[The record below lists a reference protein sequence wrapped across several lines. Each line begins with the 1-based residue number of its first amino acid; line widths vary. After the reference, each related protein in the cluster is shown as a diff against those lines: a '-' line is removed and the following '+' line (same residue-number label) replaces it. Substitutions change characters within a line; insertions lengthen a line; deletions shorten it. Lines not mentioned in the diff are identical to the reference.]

1 MEVRR
6 IRAWVDGSILKGTLA
21 ALGVLC
27 VGFGIGEVIWRI
39 FAIDGTI
46 ISRTIGTFG

>member
-1 MEVRR
+1 MRR

-27 VGFGIGEVIWRI
+27 IGFGVVDIIWRI
-39 FAIDGTI
+39 LTADGTI
-46 ISRTIGTFG
+46 ISRTIGAFG